1 MSVLGWGPGSWVM
14 TKKILIVMSDPM
26 IFAPLGTTTKTGK
39 QANYRSAHE
48 WIQRWVHVHS
58 ATYLHQKKEDIMQS
72 PATEKEGDVVI
83 PSEVRET
90 GSSKYHM
97 VSLLGVI

>member
-1 MSVLGWGPGSWVM
+1 
-14 TKKILIVMSDPM
+14 
-26 IFAPLGTTTKTGK
+26 
-39 QANYRSAHE
+39 
-48 WIQRWVHVHS
+48 
-58 ATYLHQKKEDIMQS
+58 MQS

>member
-39 QANYRSAHE
+39 QANYRSTHE
-48 WIQRWVHVHS
+48 WI
-58 ATYLHQKKEDIMQS
+58 KEVGYMYTVQHTSTIDSRI
-72 PATEKEGDVVI
+72 
-83 PSEVRET
+83 
-90 GSSKYHM
+90 
-97 VSLLGVI
+97 